1 MSLEIGQQYKEFFK
15 GNAGLTPERY
25 MRYLVSSSGPNIR
38 AQLKGLPSASSPS
51 ALASAPVSAS
61 SVPVS
66 SPSAFVPV
74 SASSVP
80 VSVLPTETEHTYK
93 QKRKVLVKSIRE
105 IVNRMLGK

>member
-51 ALASAPVSAS
+51 ALASAPVS
-61 SVPVS
+61 
-66 SPSAFVPV
+66 SPSASVLV
-74 SASSVP
+74 SASSVS